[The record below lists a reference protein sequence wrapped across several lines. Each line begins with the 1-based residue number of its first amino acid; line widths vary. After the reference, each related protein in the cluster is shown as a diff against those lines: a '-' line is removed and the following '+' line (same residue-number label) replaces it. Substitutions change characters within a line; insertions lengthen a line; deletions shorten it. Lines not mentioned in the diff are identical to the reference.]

1 MAVNKN
7 TGTMKSV
14 SFGAEKLEGLEVVW
28 SHLAKPDME
37 YKSGHS
43 VTVKVN
49 KALKEYIK
57 QVQAQSGVDKING
70 MKTTDDGDEFMKFG
84 TKIFSNDGVERFPN
98 IYDKNGQKTG
108 DVPFGG
114 DQVNLIV
121 RPKVWDMNNQ
131 QSVSIYLKEVMV
143 VESSGS
149 GGVTFQKP
157 KPQQEGMSFDK
168 SEKNNK
174 DDDEDLPF

>member
-14 SFGAEKLEGLEVVW
+14 SFGAEKLEDLEVVW

-43 VTVKVN
+43 VTVKVT

-70 MKTTDDGDEFMKFG
+70 MKKTDDGDELIKFG
-84 TKIFSNDGVERFPN
+84 TKIYSNDGVERFPN
-98 IYDKNGQKTG
+98 IYDTDGQKSG

-114 DQVNLIV
+114 DKVSVVV
-121 RPKVWDMNNQ
+121 RPKVWDMNGQ
-131 QSVSIYLKEVMV
+131 KSVSIYLQEVMV
-143 VESSGS
+143 LESSGG

-157 KPQQEGMSFDK
+157 KPKQEGISF
-168 SEKNNK
+168 EKQQ

>member
-43 VTVKVN
+43 VTVRVN

-70 MKTTDDGDEFMKFG
+70 MKTTDNGDELMKFG

-98 IYDKNGQKTG
+98 IYDTDGQKTG

-114 DQVNLIV
+114 DKVNVVV

-131 QSVSIYLKEVMV
+131 QSVSIYLQEVMV
-143 VESSGS
+143 VESSGG
-149 GGVTFQKP
+149 GGVTFAKP
-157 KPQQEGMSFDK
+157 KPKQEEVSFEAK
-168 SEKNNK
+168 QTN
-174 DDDEDLPF
+174 DEDLPF